1 MREIRQS
8 TKEELEKLCREVQL
22 VPTGNLRGISL
33 IVDGEAVL
41 IVGYDGWTDGSV
53 VMHQWCKH
61 PRYYGRRMMH
71 EAFRY
76 PFEIAGLQVVLGT
89 VRSDNPR
96 ALEINRKL
104 GFLTAAIIPNAYGPG
119 VDLHLLQL
127 PRHLCKW

>member
-8 TKEELEKLCREVQL
+8 NAEELEKLCREVQL
-22 VPTGNLRGISL
+22 VPTANLRGLSL

-41 IVGYDGWTDGSV
+41 IVGYDGWTDGSC

-71 EAFRY
+71 EVFRY
-76 PFEIAGLQVVLGT
+76 AFEIAGLQVVLGT
-89 VRSDNPR
+89 VRSDNPH

-104 GFLTAAIIPNAYGPG
+104 GFQTAAVVPDAYGPG
-119 VDLHLLQL
+119 VDLHLLSL
-127 PRHLCKW
+127 SRHQCKW